1 MKKLTLLSTVCLIS
15 LVGCSQPAEPESVAA
30 APATPAAATPTAA
43 AVPASK
49 PVQISSLLPMQ
60 AYDCLPA
67 QKITATYDRQNPVES
82 QAMLEINGA
91 IHVLYAASTTEESV
105 YHSDGGLVEGAGMMW
120 VVQADGAILYSVP
133 LTENSNAPV
142 KTLYRCTHLQT

>member
-1 MKKLTLLSTVCLIS
+1 MKKLTLLSAVCLIS
-15 LVGCSQPAEPESVAA
+15 LVGCSQPAEPESVTA
-30 APATPAAATPTAA
+30 APATPAAESTAA
-43 AVPASK
+43 TEPAIK

-67 QKITATYDRQNPVES
+67 QKIIATYDRQNPVES

-91 IHVLYAASTTEESV
+91 IHVLYAASTTEKSV

-133 LTENSNAPV
+133 LTENSNTPV